1 MDYPVAVRQTQPE
14 ARVRATSAVARF
26 SAAEGEKRIA
36 AGAQDSSQDPGSP
49 AACGPWFPK
58 YPPAEVI
65 GAATRRL
72 QRDHL
77 DAVSMR
83 PPVTLPHA
91 VARDDG
97 GSLSILLVEPAREAF
112 SDFLQRPTA
121 GSR

>member
-36 AGAQDSSQDPGSP
+36 AGAQDPSQDPGSP
-49 AACGPWFPK
+49 TACGPLLPK

-65 GAATRRL
+65 GAATLGL

-91 VARDDG
+91 VARDHG
-97 GSLSILLVEPAREAF
+97 GSLSMDLVEPAREAF
-112 SDFLQRPTA
+112 SDFLRRPTVA
-121 GSR
+121 SR